1 MLLKRRSGGMPL
13 WAMILLAAVGV
24 GLFGG
29 RGIGGL
35 GVDAAAVCA
44 DRSVLELLAIIV
56 LIYLYSHL
64 LQKTGRMERITD
76 TLNGLL
82 RDPRAVM
89 VAVPGLV
96 GLIPM
101 PGGAMFTAPITDRVG
116 DRMAISREDKVFSNY
131 WFRHCWELAF
141 PLYPGIILCA
151 GLMQEEPITLTW
163 TLLPL
168 AATAFCAGLA
178 LFLTRAGSGVAAAVA
193 GETPENGPC
202 SQLSDEVHENI
213 VIAAV
218 ADQSGAKQSGR
229 SKQTKQIASAAL
241 PPRND
246 DFTTPSVSNLA
257 TVSEN
262 AEEACL
268 ENNIANGSTT
278 DCTSCV
284 GGREPVGAARVLSE
298 LWPLI
303 GVIVLA
309 LFRVPL
315 IIGLLA
321 IILAFAFAERVS
333 PREFFACGRA
343 SFNLP
348 ILVLIWSVFLFGREL
363 AETGMLGRFS
373 SFLVGAGLPLIGLS
387 FLLPF
392 VMGALTGVTTGF
404 VGTVFPLLLP
414 LWPIEQRM
422 TWLQFAYASGLVGA
436 FLTPSHL
443 CLSMTQEYFRASLRK
458 VVLLVLVPS
467 LVVML
472 VAWGRLP

>member
-1 MLLKRRSGGMPL
+1 MFVKRRSGGMPL
-13 WAMILLAAVGV
+13 WAMILITAIGT

-29 RGIGGL
+29 RGIAGL
-35 GVDAAAVCA
+35 GIDAVAVCA

-64 LQKTGRMERITD
+64 LQKTGRMERITHA
-76 TLNGLL
+76 LNRLL

-163 TLLPL
+163 SLLPL
-168 AATAFCAGLA
+168 AATAFMAGLA
-178 LFLTRAGSGVAAAVA
+178 LFLARAGSRATVAATA
-193 GETPENGPC
+193 GMPGNADENG
-202 SQLSDEVHENI
+202 VKGGVENG
-213 VIAAV
+213 VENGVPA
-218 ADQSGAKQSGR
+218 GAQIGVGR
-229 SKQTKQIASAAL
+229 AL
-241 PPRND
+241 
-246 DFTTPSVSNLA
+246 A
-257 TVSEN
+257 
-262 AEEACL
+262 
-268 ENNIANGSTT
+268 
-278 DCTSCV
+278 
-284 GGREPVGAARVLSE
+284 E

-321 IILAFAFAERVS
+321 IILAFAFSERVS
-333 PREFFACGRA
+333 PREFLACGRA

-363 AETGMLGRFS
+363 AETGMLNRFS
-373 SFLVGAGLPLIGLS
+373 GFLVGAGLPLIGLS

-458 VVLLVLVPS
+458 VVALVLLPS